1 MFIWLP
7 IIMSENLSKRNNSL
21 LFFIRKLEL
30 SLIIF
35 IIFSLGFIPFTI
47 FIYTIYHFFQNFQFL
62 IFILLPIIIY
72 FGIVILIISQ
82 LTTSGFFI
90 KIFKIKYK
98 TGIYNYNYLDKNSFK
113 WILYCSLYTPCRKII
128 EIFPVGRIK
137 NIYYRLIGMKIGE
150 NSLIGGVIKDPSIT
164 SVGNNVTMGEYS
176 IIYGHIHKYNVGKI
190 IIRDVKIGNNCI
202 IGAGS
207 IIMPGSVLQDNVIL
221 ATGAVVTQNQILEKG
236 KTYGGIP
243 AKEINNK

>member
-1 MFIWLP
+1 
-7 IIMSENLSKRNNSL
+7 MSENLSKRNNGF

-30 SLIIF
+30 SLIIL
-35 IIFSLGFIPFTI
+35 IIFSIGFIPFTI
-47 FIYTIYHFFQNFQFL
+47 FFYIIYHFFQNFQFF
-62 IFILLPIIIY
+62 IFILFPIIIY

-82 LTTSGFFI
+82 LTISGFFI

-137 NIYYRLIGMKIGE
+137 NIYYRLVGMKIGE
-150 NSLIGGVIKDPSIT
+150 NSLIGGVIKDPCIT
-164 SVGNNVTMGEYS
+164 SIGNNVTIGEYS
-176 IIYGHIHKYNVGKI
+176 IIYGHIHNYKNGKI
-190 IIRDVKIGNNCI
+190 IIKDVKIGNNCI

-207 IIMPGSVLQDNVIL
+207 IIMPGAILKDDVIV
-221 ATGAVVTQNQILEKG
+221 ATGGVVKQNQILEKG
-236 KTYGGIP
+236 KIYGGVP

>member
-1 MFIWLP
+1 
-7 IIMSENLSKRNNSL
+7 MSKNLSKRNNGF

-30 SLIIF
+30 SLIIL
-35 IIFSLGFIPFTI
+35 IIFSIGFIPFTI
-47 FIYTIYHFFQNFQFL
+47 FFYIIYYFFQNFQFL
-62 IFILLPIIIY
+62 IFIFFPILIY

-82 LTTSGFFI
+82 LTISGFFI
-90 KIFKIKYK
+90 NIFKIKYK

-137 NIYYRLIGMKIGE
+137 IFYYRLIGSIIGI
-150 NSLIGGVIKDPSIT
+150 NSLIGGVIKDPCIT
-164 SVGNNVTMGEYS
+164 IFGNNVTMGEYS
-176 IIYGHIHKYNVGKI
+176 IIYGHIHNYKDGKI
-190 IIRDVKIGNNCI
+190 IIKEVKIGNNCI

-207 IIMPGSVLQDNVIL
+207 IIMPGSVLQDDVIL
-221 ATGAVVTQNQILEKG
+221 AAGAVVTQNQILEKG